1 MFSNGFRVTV
11 SLRVRYHLRF
21 VVTFRVINFI

>member
-1 MFSNGFRVTV
+1 MFSNGSRVTV
-11 SLRVRYHLRF
+11 SLRVRYLLRF